1 MKKIIALCLF
11 SIVACKNESQEVK
24 NEEKTETENV
34 YNKTDNDS
42 VVLDFFNGL
51 PPETDGCMETCTYDT
66 NTPADSA
73 KVIYASNLQYLAF
86 IKVSG
91 TIIRMQKDTLNS
103 KMVNSKEGTDV
114 YTGNEYR
121 SILKYYITKDNEDTT
136 ETFEFKGNLQILK
149 NDSIRLNIKVK
160 GFGGC

>member
-24 NEEKTETENV
+24 NEEKTETETV
-34 YNKTDNDS
+34 YNKANNDS

-51 PPETDGCMETCTYDT
+51 PPEIDGCMETCTYDT
-66 NTPADSA
+66 NTTADSA
-73 KVIYASNLQYLAF
+73 KVIYVSNLQDLAF
-86 IKVSG
+86 IKINGNV
-91 TIIRMQKDTLNS
+91 IRMQKDTLNS

-114 YTGNEYR
+114 YTGKEYR
-121 SILKYYITKDNEDTT
+121 SILKYYITKDDEETT
-136 ETFEFKGNLQILK
+136 ESFEFKGNLQILK